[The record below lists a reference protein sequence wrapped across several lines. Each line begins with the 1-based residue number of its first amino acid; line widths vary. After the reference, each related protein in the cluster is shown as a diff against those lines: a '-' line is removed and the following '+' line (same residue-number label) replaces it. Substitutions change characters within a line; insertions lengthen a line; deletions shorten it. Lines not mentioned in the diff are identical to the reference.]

1 VQKEFMNPCE
11 QFRALGIPVPKII
24 REGIPT

>member
-1 VQKEFMNPCE
+1 EFMNPCHK
-11 QFRALGIPVPKII
+11 FRALGIEVLKII